1 MERKGLKQLLFEPE
15 LLDQLEPD
23 VNLAA
28 TMMALKDHIPKRS
41 KESVRAFIG
50 KIVDQINRM
59 LADDIRRAVTA
70 ALNKRNHS
78 PIPSA
83 AALDFKYTIN
93 RNLKHYNK
101 ELKTII
107 PERCYFFDRTSRTS
121 KHTIIV
127 DIDQSG
133 SMGESVIYSS
143 IMSCILASMNAI
155 KTRIVAFDTNI
166 VDLTEKSDDPVD
178 EMCRSSLERLGTDY
192 IDIYWIHNPADVERW
207 TPFLAPLVKRGKV
220 RRVGVSNHNLEQ
232 IKRAQEILAQG
243 GVKLSAVQNHYSL
256 LYRSSERAGILDYC
270 REQGM
275 DFFAYM
281 VLEQG
286 ALSGKYDTAHP
297 LPQGS
302 QRAETYNPLLPQLE
316 KLTAAMAQ
324 MGEKYSA
331 SVSQIAIAWAIAK
344 GAIPLIGVTKPRHV
358 TEAAAAAGMTLTA
371 DEVVQLEQLAA
382 DAGVDTRGSWE
393 APMV

>member
-1 MERKGLKQLLFEPE
+1 MEHNKQMPAVALGTWSWGSGAVGGDQVFGNHLSQQDLKPVFDAAMEQGLNLWDTAVVYGMGASEDILGNFARTCPREQILLSTKFTP
-15 LLDQLEPD
+15 
-23 VNLAA
+23 
-28 TMMALKDHIPKRS
+28 
-41 KESVRAFIG
+41 
-50 KIVDQINRM
+50 QI
-59 LADDIRRAVTA
+59 AGQ
-70 ALNKRNHS
+70 
-78 PIPSA
+78 SA
-83 AALDFKYTIN
+83 
-93 RNLKHYNK
+93 
-101 ELKTII
+101 
-107 PERCYFFDRTSRTS
+107 
-121 KHTIIV
+121 
-127 DIDQSG
+127 
-133 SMGESVIYSS
+133 
-143 IMSCILASMNAI
+143 
-155 KTRIVAFDTNI
+155 
-166 VDLTEKSDDPVD
+166 DPVD
-178 EMCRSSLERLGTDY
+178 AMCQSSLERLGTDY
-192 IDIYWIHNPADVERW
+192 IDIYWLHNPADVERW
-207 TPFLAPLVKRGKV
+207 TPFLVPLVKRGKV
-220 RRVGVSNHNLEQ
+220 RRVGVSNHNLAQ
-232 IKRAQEILAQG
+232 IKEAQEILAQG
-243 GVKLSAVQNHYSL
+243 GVKLTAVQNHYSL

-302 QRAETYNPLLPQLE
+302 QRGETYNSLLPQLE

>member
-1 MERKGLKQLLFEPE
+1 MEHNKQMPAVALGTWSWGTGAVGGDQVFGNHLSAEDLKPVFDAAMEQGLNLWDTAVVYGMGASENILGAFARTCPREQILLSTKFTP
-15 LLDQLEPD
+15 
-23 VNLAA
+23 
-28 TMMALKDHIPKRS
+28 
-41 KESVRAFIG
+41 
-50 KIVDQINRM
+50 QI
-59 LADDIRRAVTA
+59 AGPGD
-70 ALNKRNHS
+70 
-78 PIPSA
+78 
-83 AALDFKYTIN
+83 
-93 RNLKHYNK
+93 
-101 ELKTII
+101 E
-107 PERCYFFDRTSRTS
+107 
-121 KHTIIV
+121 
-127 DIDQSG
+127 
-133 SMGESVIYSS
+133 
-143 IMSCILASMNAI
+143 
-155 KTRIVAFDTNI
+155 
-166 VDLTEKSDDPVD
+166 PVD

-207 TPFLAPLVKRGKV
+207 TPFLAPLVKSGKV
-220 RRVGVSNHNLEQ
+220 RRVGVSNHNLAQ

-358 TEAAAAAGMTLTA
+358 TEAAAAASIALTV

>member
-1 MERKGLKQLLFEPE
+1 MEHNKQMPAVALGTWSWGTGAVGGDQVFGNHLSEKDLKPVFDAAMEQGLNLWDTAVVYGMGASE
-15 LLDQLEPD
+15 DILE
-23 VNLAA
+23 
-28 TMMALKDHIPKRS
+28 
-41 KESVRAFIG
+41 AF
-50 KIVDQINRM
+50 
-59 LADDIRRAVTA
+59 A
-70 ALNKRNHS
+70 
-78 PIPSA
+78 
-83 AALDFKYTIN
+83 
-93 RNLKHYNK
+93 
-101 ELKTII
+101 
-107 PERCYFFDRTSRTS
+107 RTSPREQ
-121 KHTIIV
+121 IILSTKFTPQ
-127 DIDQSG
+127 IA
-133 SMGESVIYSS
+133 GE
-143 IMSCILASMNAI
+143 
-155 KTRIVAFDTNI
+155 
-166 VDLTEKSDDPVD
+166 SDDPVD
-178 EMCRSSLERLGTDY
+178 EMCQSSLERLGTDY

-207 TPFLAPLVKRGKV
+207 TPFLVPLVKSGKV
-220 RRVGVSNHNLEQ
+220 RRVGVYNHNLAE

-286 ALSGKYDTAHP
+286 ALSGKYDTTHP

-344 GAIPLIGVTKPRHV
+344 GAIPLISVTKPRHV
-358 TEAAAAAGMTLTA
+358 TEAAAAASIALTV

-382 DAGVDTRGSWE
+382 DVGVDTRGSWE